1 MTTFNENDR
10 VNPSGFTG
18 RDGFDPSQHPRAGS
32 GQFTAKAGSEPDVRL
47 LPDIQAPDISE
58 LAEMTPEQHRA
69 IAQHN
74 FNFNREFQGS
84 DVKAAEFA
92 SAAIPRPRGVAGRGH
107 WAYRSYQG
115 EVANVF
121 GEALREEHSGISV
134 TDEEHKRLFDK
145 AWDYGHDSGFYGVE
159 QEYINLVTSDGETE
173 GTE

>member
-1 MTTFNENDR
+1 MTTFNEND
-10 VNPSGFTG
+10 
-18 RDGFDPSQHPRAGS
+18 HPRAGS

-47 LPDIQAPDISE
+47 LPDIQAPNISE
-58 LAEMTPEQHRA
+58 LAEMTPEQHRT

-74 FNFNREFQGS
+74 FNFHREFQGS
-84 DVKAAEFA
+84 DVKAAESA

-121 GEALREEHSGISV
+121 GEALREEHTGVSV
-134 TDEEHKRLFDK
+134 TDEEHKRLFEK

-159 QEYINLVTSDGETE
+159 QEYINLVTSDEETE